1 MKKEKI
7 REIFLKL
14 RGKGFSFDQCKEK
27 LKKTYNY
34 DVTVRTLQRWDKR
47 FKKTNWN
54 LKDYSKRPK
63 TIHYKVSP
71 KIRKRIVFIGNKTGW
86 GEYRIAEL
94 FPDISHT
101 TINKILK
108 KHNLIKKSKVK
119 KKRTISK

>member
-71 KIRKRIVFIGNKTGW
+71 KIKKTP
-86 GEYRIAEL
+86 L
-94 FPDISHT
+94 LTKDVVPDSKPLAISLVAQYDVMGSIIRT
-101 TINKILK
+101 YVINPPINA
-108 KHNLIKKSKVK
+108 HIPNS
-119 KKRTISK
+119 S